1 MNFVELRRREMNFA
15 KRFLMIAGAGALAG
29 ILATAIAPKTAQA
42 LVAALVQV
50 SNTPA
55 AAVPVVHAPAASNV
69 YFASCEGFFTG
80 GFSSS
85 CSMPPTAVDRT
96 LVIEAAS
103 IISQTSGGADPS
115 NAFIYTS
122 GDGPFFSIP
131 MQLQSPQNL
140 IDNYTGQLQGRI
152 TIPANAGLGLTP
164 NCEVVLGKNS
174 TVGEFYCT
182 INGYTVAAN

>member
-1 MNFVELRRREMNFA
+1 MNFA
-15 KRFLMIAGAGALAG
+15 KRLLMVGAMAG
-29 ILATAIAPKTAQA
+29 ILTIAIAPKTAQA

-50 SNTPA
+50 SNTPV
-55 AAVPVVHAPAASNV
+55 AAVPVVHAPAASNI

-80 GFSSS
+80 GFTSS
-85 CSMPPTAVDRT
+85 CSMPPSPVNRT
-96 LVIEAAS
+96 LVIEAGS
-103 IISQTSGGADPS
+103 IISQTQGGADPS

-152 TIPANAGLGLTP
+152 TIPAIAGFGLTP
-164 NCEVVLGKNS
+164 SCEVVLGKNS
-174 TVGEFYCT
+174 SAGEFYCT